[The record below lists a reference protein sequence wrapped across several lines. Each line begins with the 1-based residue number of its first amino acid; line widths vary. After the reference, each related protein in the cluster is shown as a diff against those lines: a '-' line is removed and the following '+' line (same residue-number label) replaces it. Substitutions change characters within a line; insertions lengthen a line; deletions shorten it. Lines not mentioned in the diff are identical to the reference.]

1 MGKNVR
7 NFKGYNNNQGGKQ
20 NNNNS
25 QRNNNFNGNS
35 KSSQKDIEDDVNS
48 QFNKYSGY
56 SENQLIDE
64 FYKEIYKQ
72 KQMGN
77 INSQMLEN
85 FYNMM
90 SPNMTPAQRKKM
102 KSLID
107 SVK

>member
-7 NFKGYNNNQGGKQ
+7 NFRGYNNQSNQ
-20 NNNNS
+20 NNTK
-25 QRNNNFNGNS
+25 NNFGGDQRGNRGAN
-35 KSSQKDIEDDVNS
+35 QKNVEQDVKN

-64 FYKEIYKQ
+64 FYKEVYKQ

-77 INSQMLEN
+77 LSPAMLEN

-90 SPNMTPAQRKKM
+90 SPNMTPEQRKKM